1 MCRSHFSAAIACFP
15 FLAQGLLGRPDWD
28 ATRRTPFAQIPCGSG
43 NALAASVG
51 LWTVDTAVHAVV
63 KGHQRAFDVASGEV
77 LAGRT
82 RALRSWPSQAP
93 GHPGQQVARRPLPP
107 PGSAQIPAMDQNW
120 QQLASIQRLLQAS
133 GGARS

>member
-15 FLAQGLLGRPDWD
+15 FLAQGLLSRPDWD

-77 LAGRT
+77 FAGRT
-82 RALRSWPSQAP
+82 RALLVWPATRP
-93 GHPGQQVARRPLPP
+93 ADGGGQPLPP
-107 PGSAQIPAMDQNW
+107 PGSAQIPAMAQDW

-133 GGARS
+133 GGAWS